1 MFEDL
6 KASGTR
12 FQREVKVYQF
22 VLRDRRTPRLPKIL
36 LGLAVGYLALPFDII
51 PDFLPVIGHLDDLV
65 LVPGLVCVAMKL
77 IPKQVFDECRTQVW
91 TEHSD

>member
-6 KASGTR
+6 KAFRTR

-77 IPKQVFDECRTQVW
+77 IPKQVLDECRTQVW